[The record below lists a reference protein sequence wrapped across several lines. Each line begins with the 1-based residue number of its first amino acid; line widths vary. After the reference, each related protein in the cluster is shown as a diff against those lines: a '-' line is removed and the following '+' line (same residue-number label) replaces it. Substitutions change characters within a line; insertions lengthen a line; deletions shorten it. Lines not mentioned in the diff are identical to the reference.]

1 MKITRFTH
9 AAVLVETKNVRLAID
24 PGEFG
29 TIPDLTSVDAVLITH
44 DHFDHISHE
53 AVAKAVAA
61 KPELPVYGPASLAET
76 AEFAVRSVDD
86 GDSFDV
92 GGVRIDV
99 VGHLQDTT
107 SLDDP
112 EILNVGFLIDGRLL
126 HPGDALLTCCGGN
139 PVVANGDPVGEERR
153 SRARPRSQPAEV
165 RDSDSRCS
173 AGRSGRGVR
182 DAHSRK
188 ARHTRGR
195 NSDPPPRRRIRG
207 AVSDRRRAQREA
219 HDHRGQQ
226 KKMAVFHE
234 SFS

>member
-9 AAVLVETKNVRLAID
+9 AEVLVETKDVRLAID

-126 HPGDALLTCCGGN
+126 HPGDALQPVAAEILLLPMETPWAKNVDRERALEAN
-139 PVVANGDPVGEERR
+139 PPKYVIPIHDAPLGDLGVEFEMHTAEKLATRVG
-153 SRARPRSQPAEV
+153 ATAIPL
-165 RDSDSRCS
+165 
-173 AGRSGRGVR
+173 
-182 DAHSRK
+182 
-188 ARHTRGR
+188 
-195 NSDPPPRRRIRG
+195 
-207 AVSDRRRAQREA
+207 
-219 HDHRGQQ
+219 HDG
-226 KKMAVFHE
+226 E
-234 SFS
+234 SVEL